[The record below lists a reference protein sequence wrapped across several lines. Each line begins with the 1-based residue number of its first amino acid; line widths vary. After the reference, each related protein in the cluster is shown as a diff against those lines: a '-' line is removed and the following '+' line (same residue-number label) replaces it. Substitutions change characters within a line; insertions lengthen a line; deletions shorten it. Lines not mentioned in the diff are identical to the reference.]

1 MDSCSK
7 QQQGR
12 NILLQITNKQTNKQ
26 TNNYSIKQ
34 VFNLTKKKTFIA
46 NAGFNWTDEIIVH
59 EPGWGYG
66 FMVELPASIRVAV

>member
-26 TNNYSIKQ
+26 LFNQTSIQSNK
-34 VFNLTKKKTFIA
+34 
-46 NAGFNWTDEIIVH
+46 E
-59 EPGWGYG
+59 E
-66 FMVELPASIRVAV
+66 

>member
-26 TNNYSIKQ
+26 LFNQTSISNK
-34 VFNLTKKKTFIA
+34 
-46 NAGFNWTDEIIVH
+46 E
-59 EPGWGYG
+59 E
-66 FMVELPASIRVAV
+66 